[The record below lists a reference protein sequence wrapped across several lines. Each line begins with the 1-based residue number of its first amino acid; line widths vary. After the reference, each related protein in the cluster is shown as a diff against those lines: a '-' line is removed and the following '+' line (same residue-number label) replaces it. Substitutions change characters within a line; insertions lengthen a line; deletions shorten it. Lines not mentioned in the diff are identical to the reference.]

1 MALVV
6 KEASTFEMNPL
17 LPSSRQKME
26 AISFQNA
33 KASSSTIWHSKTEVS
48 KWYTDCSENTMHKNH
63 HFKKEIHVHLDP
75 LFIWNMQNN

>member
-1 MALVV
+1 VYNGISSVKPSGSVTMALVL

-33 KASSSTIWHSKTEVS
+33 KASSSSIWHSNTEVS
-48 KWYTDCSENTMHKNH
+48 LQTGQKTPCIK
-63 HFKKEIHVHLDP
+63 I
-75 LFIWNMQNN
+75 IA